1 MLCIIERSVS
11 DSFEEFNMWRRIIH
25 FFRKPT
31 QSDNLLAEFED
42 TLMLIVDPEQLTN
55 NLLSKLKEL
64 ISVEKAF
71 VYLVNQSES
80 SRTIFLVDKVSE
92 GASRLP
98 DLTTNSRIA
107 QWFRAN
113 RQILFFEGDKE
124 VINYLSSE
132 LQPFLDLSVNLAFPL
147 ISMDRLIGIVFLHI
161 GQEPLNKIQIANL
174 QVLGKQAGLAFE
186 NALLFK
192 ERLRQNE
199 RMFRAEQ
206 LATMGQFAA
215 GIAHELRNP
224 LTAIRSTIQYLA
236 SDFAEDTDQ
245 KRLAHDILGE
255 VDRLNNIV
263 GNLLSLAQPAE
274 SNPEEINI
282 PQEIERCLNLIEAK
296 AKSQNVKLQTDF
308 ENNLPK
314 LTFDPA
320 EFRQLLLNV
329 VMNALQAMPEG
340 GTISIKTHQ
349 LTEGGPNYTSGFNR
363 LLIQVEDEG
372 AGIVSDLHDK
382 VFEPFFTTKAGGT
395 GLGLAICNS
404 IVKRYNGEIWV
415 KKAKSG
421 GTEVN
426 IALPVS

>member
-1 MLCIIERSVS
+1 
-11 DSFEEFNMWRRIIH
+11 MWRRILH

-80 SRTIFLVDKVSE
+80 SRIFSLLDKVSE

-98 DLTTNSRIA
+98 DLTINSRMV

-113 RQILFFEGDKE
+113 RQILFFKGDKE

-236 SDFAEDTDQ
+236 GDFAGDTDQ
-245 KRLAHDILGE
+245 RKLANDILDE

-282 PQEIERCLNLIEAK
+282 PQEIEHCLNFVKAK

-314 LTFDPA
+314 LIFDPA
-320 EFRQLLLNV
+320 ELRQLLLNV
-329 VMNALQAMPEG
+329 VMNALQAMPKG
-340 GTISIKTHQ
+340 GTLSIRTHQ
-349 LTEGGPNYTSGFNR
+349 LTEGGPGYTSGLNK

-372 AGIVSDLHDK
+372 AGIDSDLHDK

-415 KKAKSG
+415 RKAKNG

>member
-1 MLCIIERSVS
+1 
-11 DSFEEFNMWRRIIH
+11 MWRRIIH

-421 GTEVN
+421 GTEIN
-426 IALPVS
+426 IVLPVS

>member
-11 DSFEEFNMWRRIIH
+11 DSFEEFNMWRRILH

-55 NLLSKLKEL
+55 NLLSKLNEL
-64 ISVEKAF
+64 ISVERAF

-80 SRTIFLVDKVSE
+80 SRTIFLVDRVSE

-98 DLTTNSRIA
+98 DLTINSRIV

-113 RQILFFEGDKE
+113 RQILFFKGDKE

-161 GQEPLNKIQIANL
+161 GQEPLNKVQTANL

-236 SDFAEDTDQ
+236 GDFAGDTDQ
-245 KRLAHDILGE
+245 RKLANDILDE

-274 SNPEEINI
+274 SNP
-282 PQEIERCLNLIEAK
+282 
-296 AKSQNVKLQTDF
+296 
-308 ENNLPK
+308 
-314 LTFDPA
+314 
-320 EFRQLLLNV
+320 
-329 VMNALQAMPEG
+329 
-340 GTISIKTHQ
+340 
-349 LTEGGPNYTSGFNR
+349 
-363 LLIQVEDEG
+363 
-372 AGIVSDLHDK
+372 
-382 VFEPFFTTKAGGT
+382 
-395 GLGLAICNS
+395 
-404 IVKRYNGEIWV
+404 
-415 KKAKSG
+415 
-421 GTEVN
+421 
-426 IALPVS
+426 